1 LTLQIEKSRSKS
13 DHENL
18 ASLISWFSQFDSCAV
33 AFSAG
38 VDSSLLA
45 YCAKKALGNKAYAVT
60 SLSSSFPES
69 EKQTARVVAHE
80 IGIELVEV
88 EQNDLGTPEY
98 VANGV
103 SRCYFCRNN
112 LAQAIQPI
120 CDKLSIAVCVDG
132 THVDD
137 MKTPRSGIKA
147 LREAGFRA
155 PYVEIGIGKDAIR
168 SLARFAGLSN
178 WERPSEACLSSRVA
192 FGQKIDLKTLRRVED
207 AESAVR
213 LITGARIVRV
223 RTVGPNASVEVDKS
237 TVVVAFERK
246 EEIIRALQNLGYDTI
261 KIDPHGY
268 TSGKM
273 LELFVKEDS

>member
-1 LTLQIEKSRSKS
+1 MERSKA
-13 DHENL
+13 DQETL
-18 ASLISWFSQFDSCAV
+18 ASLISWFRQFHSCAI

-45 YCAKKALGNKAYAVT
+45 YCAKRALGDKAYAIT
-60 SLSSSFPES
+60 SLSSSFPED
-69 EKQTARVVAHE
+69 EKQTARLVARE

-88 EQNDLGTPEY
+88 EQDDLATPEY

-112 LAQAIQPI
+112 LAQSIQPI
-120 CDKLSIAVCVDG
+120 CEKLSIEVCVDG

-137 MKTPRSGIKA
+137 MKTPRPGIKA

-155 PYVEIGIGKDAIR
+155 PYVELGMGKNSVR
-168 SLARFAGLSN
+168 LTARFAGLSN

-192 FGQKIDLKTLRRVED
+192 FGQKIDLKTLRRIEV
-207 AESAVR
+207 AEKEVKS
-213 LITGARIVRV
+213 ITNARIVRV
-223 RTVGPNASVEVDKS
+223 RTVGTNASVEVDKS
-237 TVVVAFERK
+237 TVATAIERID
-246 EEIIRALQNLGYDTI
+246 EITRALQNLGYDSV
-261 KIDPHGY
+261 KIDPNGY

-273 LELFVKEDS
+273 LELFVKEDSLGAI